1 MAKAVREEQEEA
13 STEIEEVAPGILRLQ
28 LPITMPGLGHVN
40 CYAIP
45 DSRGVAIV
53 DPGLPGPGAW
63 SDLLDRLGRAEF
75 KLADVHTVLVTH
87 AHPDHFGNAGRLAT
101 EAEAGL
107 ITHSAFRLWWQHD
120 PNDPCEQIFDVDPE
134 DLPDPG
140 AFNERTPWGSEPFR
154 SQNEGTAYSKI
165 GEHIR
170 AMVAPTPTRRVRDG
184 EMLRL
189 GDRDWMAVH
198 TPGHT
203 LDHLCLLDPERG
215 VFLSG
220 DHVLPTIT
228 PHINGIMSGRDPLAL
243 FVDSL
248 DKVAALAGVAKV
260 LPAHGHPFTDLPG
273 RVFKIKTHH
282 IERMEKLRQAS
293 EALGP
298 ATVEELSQQ
307 LFAPRAWGPMA
318 DGETYAHLE
327 HLRLAGMA
335 ECHRGA
341 DGMLRYEVIS
351 VPAA

>member
-13 STEIEEVAPGILRLQ
+13 SSEITEVADGVLRLQ
-28 LPITMPGLGHVN
+28 LPISMPGLGHVN

-53 DPGLPGPGAW
+53 DPGLPGPTSW
-63 SDLLDRLGRAEF
+63 DDLVDRLGRAGFEV
-75 KLADVHTVLVTH
+75 ADVHSVLVTH
-87 AHPDHFGNAGRLAT
+87 AHPDHFGNAGRLA
-101 EAEAGL
+101 AEAGADL
-107 ITHSAFRLWWQHD
+107 VTHSAFRLWWMHD

-134 DLPDPG
+134 DLPTSDV
-140 AFNERTPWGSEPFR
+140 FSERTPWGTEPFR
-154 SQNEGTAYSKI
+154 SQQEGSAYSEI
-165 GEHIR
+165 GAHIR
-170 AMVAPTPTRRVRDG
+170 AMVAPTPTRKVRDG
-184 EMLRL
+184 EILRL
-189 GDRDWMAVH
+189 GGRDWVSVH

-203 LDHLCLLDPERG
+203 LDHLCLFDPEGG

-228 PHINGIMSGRDPLAL
+228 PHINGISTGRDPLAL

-248 DKVAALAGVAKV
+248 DKVAALPEVRMV
-260 LPAHGHPFTDLPG
+260 LPAHGHPFADLPS
-273 RVFKIKTHH
+273 RVDKIKIHH
-282 IERMEKLRQAS
+282 VERMEKLRDAS
-293 EALGP
+293 VALGP
-298 ATVEELSQQ
+298 ATVEELSHE

-327 HLRLAGMA
+327 HLRLAGAA

-341 DGMLRYEVIS
+341 DGLLRYEVMS